1 LNSLNFATVKFAFEF
16 ISRLQFSKFLQWFR
30 GAGLS
35 ALDPGEIR
43 MEDKKPS
50 RKQARVTLKT
60 VADHLGLTPG
70 TISAVLNDTY
80 AARRIPQST
89 KDRILA
95 AVREFNYQP
104 NPLARALRTGQSIM
118 PNGGEARENPTAHGA
133 LVILG
138 EHQFLRAI
146 SAIQQAGLRVPDDFS
161 VVGFDDLATATLNYS
176 AFSAAPK
183 PP

>member
-1 LNSLNFATVKFAFEF
+1 
-16 ISRLQFSKFLQWFR
+16 
-30 GAGLS
+30 
-35 ALDPGEIR
+35 
-43 MEDKKPS
+43 MEDKKRS
-50 RKQARVTLKT
+50 DKSTRVTLKM
-60 VADHLGLTPG
+60 VADHVGLTPG

-104 NPLARALRTGQSIM
+104 NPLARALRTGQSVM
-118 PNGGEARENPTAHGA
+118 SGTMSNEARENSTTHGA
-133 LVILG
+133 LFIVG

-146 SAIQQAGLRVPDDFS
+146 SAIQQAGLRVHDDFS
-161 VVGFDDLATATLNYS
+161 VVGFDDLAAATLSYS
-176 AFSAAPK
+176 GLSAAPK

>member
-1 LNSLNFATVKFAFEF
+1 
-16 ISRLQFSKFLQWFR
+16 
-30 GAGLS
+30 
-35 ALDPGEIR
+35 
-43 MEDKKPS
+43 MEDKKRS
-50 RKQARVTLKT
+50 TKQARVTLKM

-70 TISAVLNDTY
+70 TISAVLNDTH

-89 KDRILA
+89 KDRVLA

-104 NPLARALRTGQSIM
+104 NPLARALRTGQSFV
-118 PNGGEARENPTAHGA
+118 PDSEAHANATAHGA
-133 LVILG
+133 LVIVA

-161 VVGFDDLATATLNYS
+161 VVGFDDLAAATLNHS
-176 AFSAAPK
+176 ALNAAPK

>member
-1 LNSLNFATVKFAFEF
+1 M
-16 ISRLQFSKFLQWFR
+16 
-30 GAGLS
+30 
-35 ALDPGEIR
+35 D
-43 MEDKKPS
+43 DKKPS
-50 RKQARVTLKT
+50 KKQSRVTLKT
-60 VADHLGLTPG
+60 VADHIGLTPG

-80 AARRIPQST
+80 AARRIPQPT

-104 NPLARALRTGQSIM
+104 NPLARALRTGQSVM
-118 PNGGEARENPTAHGA
+118 PSGEARENASTHGA
-133 LVILG
+133 LVIVG

-161 VVGFDDLATATLNYS
+161 FVGFEDLVAATLNYS
-176 AFSAAPK
+176 AFNAAPK